1 MLQTCKQTAGVK
13 NTAPAAFSLDPDLK
27 KGCLRRSPDVQPA
40 VGAAGAE
47 KNGPFVAA
55 PQRTPRHLHPA
66 PPHLPSHVSTQI
78 GSACT
83 SAHTISLTLS
93 GPAAAVG
100 SEKFKP

>member
-40 VGAAGAE
+40 VGAADAE
-47 KNGPFVAA
+47 ENGPFVAA
-55 PQRTPRHLHPA
+55 LQRTPRHLHPA
-66 PPHLPSHVSTQI
+66 PPHLPSHVI
-78 GSACT
+78 KCRHRLEVP
-83 SAHTISLTLS
+83 AHTISLTLS